1 MATDHRSRT
10 RNSMEGSMCAGRMK
24 EETSRKGLLVGTM
37 GHFMGILFTMPM
49 PKEKRAREKAKWMRT
64 RTLAMSLG
72 NEKPKLKSR
81 SNN

>member
-10 RNSMEGSMCAGRMK
+10 RNSMEGSMCAGHMK

-37 GHFMGILFTMPM
+37 GHFMGILFTMYV
-49 PKEKRAREKAKWMRT
+49 PKEKKQGNMSKWMRT

-72 NEKPKLKSR
+72 NEKPKLKPR